1 MSEFEGMSTNAAS
14 TDTDS
19 AEKIRGRIPK
29 SAWGYVRGQYEI
41 AGLTYEEIGQEF
53 NCTPSA
59 VFYVV
64 KQAALREIPP
74 TLERPSPSLSETATH
89 MAAIDRDNQWAA
101 RKVREV
107 TQQQPAP
114 HKPSQV
120 ELMAQQAESL
130 LEDETCKRLFDA
142 ASKVIMEFTAMRA
155 GPDETAKKQAKD
167 ALHELRRAAASVELK
182 IETTPNTPSAPRPV
196 RAPELA

>member
-1 MSEFEGMSTNAAS
+1 MSEFEGMNTSAAS
-14 TDTDS
+14 TETDS
-19 AEKIRGRIPK
+19 SEKIRGRIPK

-64 KQAALREIPP
+64 KQATLREIAP
-74 TLERPSPSLSETATH
+74 TLERPEPSLSETANN
-89 MAAIDRDNQWAA
+89 AAAVRDHQWAT

-107 TQQQPAP
+107 TAPAP
-114 HKPSQV
+114 AKPSQV
-120 ELMAQQAESL
+120 ELMAQQAQSL

-155 GPDETAKKQAKD
+155 GPDDTAKKQAKE

-182 IETTPNTPSAPRPV
+182 IETTPNASSPTSVRPV